1 MRAMRALNKKLL
13 RDLWKLRGQV
23 MAVSVVIASGVA
35 VLVMSLTT
43 LQALKDTSA
52 LFYERYQ
59 FADVFA
65 GLKRAPNRLHHRL
78 EAIPGVQ
85 FVETRVSKFAV
96 LDVAGFDEPLTGRI
110 VGIRAGEGPRLNRPK
125 LRSGRFLPPG
135 RIDEVIV
142 SEMFAEAQ
150 GLELGTTFWAIMD
163 GSKRKL
169 TVVGTGVSPEFVYAI
184 APGSLMPDDKRFGI
198 LWMDN
203 KALSAAYN
211 LDGAFND
218 VALTL
223 LHGVTPESVIPRVDV
238 LLSRYGGTGAIARKD
253 QISNWFLM
261 NEIEELKTL
270 ATILPTIFLF
280 VSGLLTHAV
289 LTRLVATE
297 RSEIGLLKAFGYSD
311 IEVGWHYAKLVVTLA
326 GLGTVLGWMVGSVLG
341 RYNTEI
347 YARLYNLPDLYFQP
361 GAFPYALS
369 AVISIVVA
377 LAGALQAV
385 RGATTLSPAAAMR
398 PPEPTAFRR
407 SGILDYILG
416 RWVDHSTKILL
427 RQISR
432 WPLRAAFS
440 CIGFALATG
449 LLITALQWKDA
460 IGAIADSFFFKA
472 QRQTMM
478 VALSEA
484 SSETAEFDFRHL
496 PGVLAVEPGR
506 FVSVRLRKGS
516 NTHRGSIE
524 GVRGG
529 ATLKPI
535 FDIRSGDVPVPPD
548 GLLLSREL
556 AEKLGAKVGETV
568 TVEVLEGRRSTFRI
582 PVVRITNTYI
592 GMNAY
597 MELGRLNRYLK
608 EPPSL
613 EHVSLLV
620 DPRHEGELFLALK
633 KIPEVSMVMLRRA
646 SVQKFDETLGDTV
659 MVFIR
664 FYTAFSCALAFGV
677 VYNAARIAL
686 SERGRELAT
695 LRVLGYT
702 RAEISYILLGEIG
715 LLVVAG
721 LPLGVLLGWGLSSLI
736 GEAFATELF
745 RVPTILVAETVGI
758 ALIIMLISA
767 VVSGGLVRRRVD
779 NLDLIS
785 VLKTRE

>member
-65 GLKRAPNRLHHRL
+65 GLKRAPNRLQHRL

-125 LRSGRFLPPG
+125 LRSGRFLTPG

-184 APGSLMPDDKRFGI
+184 APGSLMPDDKRSGI

-203 KALSAAYN
+203 KALSAANN

-261 NEIEELKTL
+261 NEIEGLKTL

-398 PPEPTAFRR
+398 PPEPTAFRHP
-407 SGILDYILG
+407 GLYPGPLG
-416 RWVDHSTKILL
+416 RSFD
-427 RQISR
+427 QDF
-432 WPLRAAFS
+432 AA
-440 CIGFALATG
+440 
-449 LLITALQWKDA
+449 
-460 IGAIADSFFFKA
+460 ADI
-472 QRQTMM
+472 
-478 VALSEA
+478 
-484 SSETAEFDFRHL
+484 
-496 PGVLAVEPGR
+496 P
-506 FVSVRLRKGS
+506 
-516 NTHRGSIE
+516 
-524 GVRGG
+524 
-529 ATLKPI
+529 
-535 FDIRSGDVPVPPD
+535 
-548 GLLLSREL
+548 
-556 AEKLGAKVGETV
+556 LGAAGRVFLYRFCLGDGSADHGAAM
-568 TVEVLEGRRSTFRI
+568 EGRDWRDRRQLLFQGAEADDDGGVERGQQRDGRI
-582 PVVRITNTYI
+582 RLSPSSGRPRRGTGQVRQRE
-592 GMNAY
+592 AAKRKQHAS
-597 MELGRLNRYLK
+597 RLDR
-608 EPPSL
+608 
-613 EHVSLLV
+613 
-620 DPRHEGELFLALK
+620 
-633 KIPEVSMVMLRRA
+633 RRA
-646 SVQKFDETLGDTV
+646 RRG
-659 MVFIR
+659 
-664 FYTAFSCALAFGV
+664 
-677 VYNAARIAL
+677 NA
-686 SERGRELAT
+686 
-695 LRVLGYT
+695 
-702 RAEISYILLGEIG
+702 
-715 LLVVAG
+715 
-721 LPLGVLLGWGLSSLI
+721 
-736 GEAFATELF
+736 
-745 RVPTILVAETVGI
+745 
-758 ALIIMLISA
+758 
-767 VVSGGLVRRRVD
+767 
-779 NLDLIS
+779 
-785 VLKTRE
+785 